1 MALLVLDLREEN
13 SHITS
18 LYLQHDMEYNNLLL
32 WIRAHMV
39 WGITS
44 VDAVR
49 LSSVDILL
57 YYHHDL

>member
-13 SHITS
+13 RHITS
-18 LYLQHDMEYNNLLL
+18 LYLQHDMEYNNLLP

-57 YYHHDL
+57 YYRHDL